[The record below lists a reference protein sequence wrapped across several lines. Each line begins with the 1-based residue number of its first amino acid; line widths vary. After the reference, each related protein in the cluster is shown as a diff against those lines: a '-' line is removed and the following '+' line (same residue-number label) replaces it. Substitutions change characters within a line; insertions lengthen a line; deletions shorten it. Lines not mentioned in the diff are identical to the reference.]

1 MSFTGLKPSEI
12 DLLVKKE
19 FLSGYNL
26 YKPMGSSIFNVGTP
40 DRYNEKESVVTT
52 DGDIPQVA
60 EGSAYPASLVRE
72 LGTVTYTSVEYKR
85 KWGMTALMEDFSNYG
100 TTMKMMMKAGYR
112 GRYKQDDLMQA
123 VISGGFD
130 ATTVWDGGYLLSAT
144 HSIGDSGQTQSN
156 LITGALGETT
166 LNEAYI
172 SLGLLK
178 DHEGLTMPMQG
189 VKLLVPQTLAKKA
202 YELVMSPAGPETAD
216 RKKNYINSLGI
227 QVVVWPLLDAESTT
241 AWYLLTDK
249 MWHSLTVF
257 QKVNPSMKMYTD
269 DDTDNMWEKCRFVQV
284 QGATD
289 YLGIV
294 GSTGI

>member
-19 FLSGYNL
+19 FLSGYTK
-26 YKPMGSSIFNVGTP
+26 YQPKGSTIFNIDTP
-40 DRYNEKESVVTT
+40 ERFNEKESVVTT

-85 KWGMTALMEDFSNYG
+85 KWGLTQLMEDFSNYG

-112 GRYKQDDLMQA
+112 ARYKQDNLMQA
-123 VISGGFD
+123 VITGGF
-130 ATTVWDGGYLLSAT
+130 ATTTTWDGAYLFSAS
-144 HSIGDSGQTQSN
+144 HSVGDTGVTQSN
-156 LITGALGETT
+156 LISGALTETT

-172 SLGLLK
+172 ALGLLK
-178 DHEGLTMPMQG
+178 DHEGLTMPMDG

-202 YELVMSPAGPETAD
+202 YELVQSPAGPETAD

-227 QVVVWPLLDAESTT
+227 EVVVWPLFDAVSTT
-241 AWYLLTDK
+241 AWFLLTDK
-249 MWHSLTVF
+249 MWHSLTAY

-289 YLGIV
+289 YLGVV
-294 GSTGI
+294 GSLGT